1 MQDSQIEESMGSA
14 SDDIQIQSE
23 DARSNIIS
31 PAIGDLPLTA
41 GLQSPAHKQD
51 KDHVVSGDDYA
62 IKVRKQYTITK
73 QRERWTDE
81 EHHKFLEALKLYG
94 RAWRHIEEHIGTKT
108 AVQIRS
114 HAQKFFSKVVRESS
128 INEEN
133 TVKPIEIPPP
143 RPKRKPMHPYPRKMV
158 SPVKTGGAHISDEL
172 RRSASPSHSNS
183 VRENRSPASVL
194 SAVGSEATCVT
205 DSDMPNCIF
214 SAASSDADDQ
224 PNGVFPSDT
233 IPSPEENR
241 SENGS
246 NSPTQGNDSSNEDE
260 HVPML
265 DMFQADGTFV
275 KEGSNEEVS
284 THSLKLFGKTVTVAE
299 PSLSSSRNNSCGS
312 SHLESADER
321 LGLTSPWNISP
332 GMRYASPDAAR
343 CAWTGVSCGAPAVYY
358 MQYPINNSINV
369 DDESSAPVPCW
380 TFYGGV
386 PYPFLHLQNS
396 VRERENMHC
405 DGKNVQEKVLQK
417 HGSLTGSDSG
427 SINIETGDKTWEMD
441 TQSCWSLSDK
451 QDVEQKHTC
460 LFKPRADIAFTE
472 QKSNLAK
479 ANNKKG
485 FVPYKRCLAEMDND
499 TSITGEEREEQRTR
513 LCL

>member
-1 MQDSQIEESMGSA
+1 MQDNQIEESMGSA
-14 SDDIQIQSE
+14 SDDIQILSE
-23 DARSNIIS
+23 DARSKTTS
-31 PAIGDLPLTA
+31 PSSGDLPLTS
-41 GLQSPAHKQD
+41 GLQSPAHRQD
-51 KDHVVSGDDYA
+51 KDQVVSGDDYA

-143 RPKRKPMHPYPRKMV
+143 RPKRKPMHPYPRKMAG
-158 SPVKTGGAHISDEL
+158 PVKSGAHISDEL
-172 RRSASPSHSNS
+172 GRSVSPSHSNS
-183 VRENRSPASVL
+183 GRENRSPASIL

-205 DSDMPNCIF
+205 DSNMPNCIF

-224 PNGVFPSDT
+224 PSGFFPSDT
-233 IPSPEENR
+233 MPSPEENR

-260 HVPML
+260 HVPTKL

-284 THSLKLFGKTVTVAE
+284 THSLKLFGKTVTVE

-312 SHLESADER
+312 LHLESADER
-321 LGLTSPWNISP
+321 LVQTSPWNISP
-332 GMRYASPDAAR
+332 GMSYASPE

-358 MQYPINNSINV
+358 MQYPFNNSVNV
-369 DDESSAPVPCW
+369 NDESSTPVPCW
-380 TFYGGV
+380 TFYGV
-386 PYPFLHLQNS
+386 PYPFLQLRNS
-396 VRERENMHC
+396 VQEREYMHV
-405 DGKNVQEKVLQK
+405 DRNDVQEKVLQK
-417 HGSLTGSDSG
+417 HGSLTGSNSG
-427 SINIETGDKTWEMD
+427 SINVETDGDKTWEMD
-441 TQSCWSLSDK
+441 TQSCQSLSDK
-451 QDVEQKHTC
+451 QDVEQKLTS

-472 QKSNLAK
+472 QTSILTK

-485 FVPYKRCLAEMDND
+485 FVPYKRCLAERDNG
-499 TSITGEEREEQRTR
+499 TLITGEEREEQRTR